1 MLNNHTK
8 NILSTLGSA
17 ALTLTVLTVL
27 LALIVKTLR
36 RITRGPIAPI
46 TGTVTSHFGKRNAP
60 IPGASSFHNGIDIAA
75 KVGSPVKAPWPGK
88 VTQAYYDNTHGG
100 GYTMIL
106 QHPNGYKTGYCHLSE
121 FVAHQGDNVR
131 AGKTICRTGNSGRS
145 SGPHLHFS
153 LTDPATGQKI
163 DPETIFNFT
172 T

>member
-17 ALTLTVLTVL
+17 ALTLTVLAVL
-27 LALIVKTLR
+27 LVLVIKAVRHLNSV
-36 RITRGPIAPI
+36 PIAPI
-46 TGTVTSHFGKRNAP
+46 RGKVTSHFGQRNAP

-88 VTQAYYDNTHGG
+88 VTHAYYDNTHGG

-163 DPETIFNFT
+163 DPETIFNFKA
-172 T
+172 